1 MKRRLSAWSLALVV
15 GLLLL
20 CPSSALAA
28 TSYDFLRGQM
38 WSVPQNASVQLGILS
53 VRVEPL
59 VDGTHTALFALPRD
73 FEMVLPGDIASIE
86 DPTVVLTT
94 RRTAGNEF
102 LGSFALAGG
111 GNQRYTFLIPIHS
124 TIPSE
129 TSGDIEISITGIE
142 GQLRGGAV
150 VTGQGWPGEIR
161 IETTGAGLIRDGKSS
176 VRISFSENMAG
187 LFRADSPIRLTLP
200 EGFSWANAGGSL
212 TEGEGLKATPVVD
225 GRVLEMRTERPSTTR
240 SSFLVEAEVRLDD
253 AALAKEGEV
262 RAQVQGLRALSSAT
276 VLVAHYQPPVI
287 IPEPEPE
294 PRTVVFSIGS
304 SQYTINGKEH
314 PVDVAPYTI
323 NGRTFLPLRYVGL
336 SLSVDADDI
345 KWDGS
350 AAILTKGDKTVIV
363 RPGSKILQVNKT
375 GREMDVTPE
384 IVPPG
389 RIMLPYRFIAEA
401 FGASVGWDGATRTVT
416 MSVGGQT

>member
-1 MKRRLSAWSLALVV
+1 MKRRLSVWSFALLV
-15 GLLLL
+15 GLLLTW
-20 CPSSALAA
+20 PALAFA
-28 TSYDFLRGQM
+28 TTTYDFLRGQM
-38 WSVPQNASVQLGILS
+38 WLTPQNAAVDLGMLS
-53 VRVEPL
+53 VRIDPL
-59 VDGTHTALFALPRD
+59 TDGTHTALFALPREFD
-73 FEMVLPGDIASIE
+73 LVLPGNTASIE
-86 DPTVVLTT
+86 DPAVVLTT
-94 RRTAGNEF
+94 QRTSENEF
-102 LGSFALAGG
+102 MGSIALAGG
-111 GNQRYTFLIPIHS
+111 GNLRCTFLIPIHS
-124 TIPSE
+124 TIPSG
-129 TSGDIEISITGIE
+129 TSGDIDITITGVE
-142 GQLRGGAV
+142 GQLRSGAV
-150 VTGQGWPGEIR
+150 VVGQGWPGEIR

-225 GRVLEMRTERPSTTR
+225 GRVLELRTERPSTTR

-262 RAQVQGLRALSSAT
+262 RAQVRGLRDLSSAT

-304 SQYTINGKEH
+304 SQYTINGKEYTM
-314 PVDVAPYTI
+314 DVALYTT

-336 SLSVDADDI
+336 SLGVDADDI

-389 RIMLPYRFIAEA
+389 RIMLPYRFVAEA

>member
-1 MKRRLSAWSLALVV
+1 MCMLMLLM
-15 GLLLL
+15 GFLLL
-20 CPSSALAA
+20 CPPSALAT
-28 TSYDFLRGQM
+28 TSYDFIQGEM
-38 WSVPQNASVQLGILS
+38 WSVPQNIAVQLGILT

-59 VDGTHTALFALPRD
+59 VDGTHAALFALPRD
-73 FEMVLPGDIASIE
+73 FELVLPGDTVSIE
-86 DPTVVLTT
+86 DPAVVLTT

-102 LGSFALAGG
+102 LGSITRAGG
-111 GNQRYTFLIPIHS
+111 GYHKYTFLIPIHS
-124 TIPSE
+124 TIPRV
-129 TSGDIEISITGIE
+129 SGDIEMSITGVE
-142 GQLRGGAV
+142 GQLWSSAV
-150 VTGQGWPGEIR
+150 VVGQGLPGEVS
-161 IETTGAGLIRDGKSS
+161 IETIGANLIKDGKST
-176 VRISFSENMAG
+176 VQVLFSENMAG

-200 EGFSWANAGGSL
+200 EGFSWASASGSL
-212 TEGEGLKATPVVD
+212 TGGGALKATAAVD

-240 SSFLVEAEVRLDD
+240 SSFLVEAEVWLDN
-253 AALAKEGEV
+253 AVLTKKGEV
-262 RAQVQGLRALSSAT
+262 QAQVQGLRDLSSAT
-276 VLVAHYQPPVI
+276 VLVAHYQPLI
-287 IPEPEPE
+287 REPKPE

-336 SLSVDADDI
+336 SLGVDADDI

-375 GREMDVTPE
+375 GKEMDVTPE

-389 RIMLPYRFIAEA
+389 RIMLPYRFVAEA